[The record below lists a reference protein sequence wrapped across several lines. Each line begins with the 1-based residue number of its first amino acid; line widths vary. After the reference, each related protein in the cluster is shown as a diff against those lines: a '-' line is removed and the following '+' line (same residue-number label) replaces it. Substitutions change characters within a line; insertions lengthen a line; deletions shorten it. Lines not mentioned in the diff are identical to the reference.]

1 MARRREFE
9 GGRRG
14 RKGGRE
20 RARPSADPAPILWL
34 SSILS
39 AWFETIQ
46 LHVYI
51 VLMCYWSCTNLVMI
65 IIHIIS
71 SQLQFIWDNS
81 ASYTFSEESSDVKNL
96 EKVPIMSW
104 SRTWKSNHSVEGC
117 CINVDP
123 WRVFAVLSSKMY
135 RPKFGFFSHFG
146 QRGSWRLK
154 KMVLNAHKWGWID
167 QCRGIWHNQVSD
179 DDNEGKLW
187 YQTSWWR
194 WR

>member
-1 MARRREFE
+1 MTFHWRGYKPRILKKNTNQEWQGDGTLKE
-9 GGRRG
+9 GGG
-14 RKGGRE
+14 EGRE
-20 RARPSADPAPILWL
+20 GEKGRGPALILHQYCGYHPYYQL
-34 SSILS
+34 DLKQFSIG
-39 AWFETIQ
+39 
-46 LHVYI
+46 
-51 VLMCYWSCTNLVMI
+51 
-65 IIHIIS
+65 
-71 SQLQFIWDNS
+71 
-81 ASYTFSEESSDVKNL
+81 
-96 EKVPIMSW
+96 KVPFMSW
-104 SRTWKSNHSVEGC
+104 SRTWKANHSIEGC

-123 WRVFAVLSSKMY
+123 WRVFAVLPSKMY

-154 KMVLNAHKWGWID
+154 KMVLNADKWGWID